1 MTILILTIDPSQAL
15 NVSRLSGQAFWHML
29 VKRLS
34 VEIPKS
40 VEVQE
45 TSSKP
50 RRNRAPF
57 EAGFEHFYFGLGER
71 IGTGWLL

>member
-1 MTILILTIDPSQAL
+1 
-15 NVSRLSGQAFWHML
+15 
-29 VKRLS
+29 LS

-40 VEVQE
+40 VEEQE